1 MKQVPHRGLL
11 AAVIGFSL
19 RYRGVVIALALL
31 LVGYGFY
38 AFSGARY
45 DVFPEFAPPQ
55 VSIQTEAPGLAPEQV
70 EVLVTQ
76 PIENAVNGVPGVQ
89 TLRSQSIQ
97 GLSVITVTFDPQ
109 SDIYRDR
116 QNLGERLATL
126 ATQMPSG
133 VKAPGMS
140 PLTSSTSVVLV
151 IGLTSQQRSLMDLRT
166 LADWTLKPRLLAVP
180 GVAKV
185 AIFGGQVKE
194 YQIQVDTRRLAK
206 YGLGLSDVLAVARRA
221 TGVRGAGFIDS
232 ANQRIVLQTYGQSLS
247 AERLARTVLR
257 HQDGANLTLADVAQV
272 RAAPEPL
279 IGAATVD
286 GVPGVQLAIS
296 GQYGANTLAVT
307 KALERSLA
315 GLRPMLAAE
324 QVALHADVFRPA
336 NFIQSATRNV
346 QHSLLFG
353 AVLVVL
359 VVALFLFNWR
369 TSAIALTAIPLSMLA
384 AVTVL
389 DQQGFSL
396 DTMTLG
402 GLAIA
407 IGLLVDDAIIVV
419 ENVYRR
425 LRENRHAPQPVSA
438 GQVVLDAALEVRSAV
453 VYATLAIA
461 LVFIPVL
468 TLSGLAGRLFSPL
481 AIAYL
486 LATLASLVVAI
497 TVTPALCLALL
508 PGSALPERDAP
519 VARWLKEKYRALN
532 AGVERRY
539 RLVMVVV
546 GLFTLAGLAALPF
559 FGGGFLP
566 ELKEGHY
573 IVHMSAVPGTSLAES
588 LRLGRQVSA
597 ELMRLPIVRA
607 VSQRVGRAEKAD
619 DTNGTHYSE
628 FEVDL
633 KPLTGAQAEFA
644 QADIRN
650 ALAHI
655 PGANFAVKTFL
666 TERVEETLSGYTAS
680 VVVNVYGDDLDT
692 LDAEAQRVART
703 LRQVPGA
710 TEVQI
715 QSPPGTPQIGV
726 RLRPAALARW
736 GFDAVDVLDAV
747 QTAFQG
753 VVVGQVYDGNRV
765 FNVNVLLSPSKRE
778 SIADIRALPLRN
790 AAGAF
795 VRLGQLA
802 DVYATSGRYVVLHN
816 GARRVQT
823 ITCNV
828 AGRNVTSFVA
838 AAKKS
843 IARDVQLA
851 KGNYVE
857 FGGTAEAQAA
867 SIRDL
872 IVHSVIAAVAIGL
885 MLWIVLGHARNLVL
899 VLLNLPFG
907 LAGGVLA
914 VFASGGGVSLGSL
927 VGFVTL
933 FGITLR
939 NSVMLLSHYEH
950 LVVVE
955 GMAWGPDAAVRGA
968 VERLTPI
975 LMTALA
981 TSLGLLPLA
990 IGSGDPGREIEGPMA
1005 LVILGGLFTSTALNL
1020 LVMPSLAL
1028 RYGRFTETDSRYES
1042 PVASAPTSSER

>member
-1 MKQVPHRGLL
+1 MEPSPRRGLL
-11 AAVIGFSL
+11 AGIIGFSL
-19 RYRGVVIALALL
+19 RYHGVVIALALL
-31 LVGYGFY
+31 FAGYGLY
-38 AFSGARY
+38 ALTGASY

-89 TLRSQSIQ
+89 ALRSQSIQ
-97 GLSVITVTFDPQ
+97 GLSVITATFDPK
-109 SDIYRDR
+109 SDVYRDR
-116 QNLGERLATL
+116 QNMGERLAEL
-126 ATQMPSG
+126 AARMPSG
-133 VKAPGMS
+133 VQAPAMS
-140 PLTSSTSVVLV
+140 PLTSSTSVALV
-151 IGLTSQQRSLMDLRT
+151 IGLTSRQRSLMELRT

-180 GVAKV
+180 GVSKV
-185 AIFGGQVKE
+185 AVFGGEVKE
-194 YQIQVDTRRLAK
+194 YQIQVDANRLSK
-206 YGLGLSDVLAVARRA
+206 YGLALGDILAVARRA
-221 TGVRGAGFIDS
+221 TGVRGAGFIDNV
-232 ANQRIVLQTYGQSLS
+232 NQRIVLQTYGQSLS

-257 HQDGANLTLADVAQV
+257 QHDGANLTLADVAQV
-272 RAAPEPL
+272 HAAPEPL

-286 GVPGVQLAIS
+286 GVPGVQLVIS
-296 GQYGANTLAVT
+296 AQYGANTLAVT
-307 KALERSLA
+307 QAVERSLT
-315 GLRPMLAAE
+315 GLRPALAAE
-324 QVALHADVFRPA
+324 QVLLHADVFRPA
-336 NFIQSATRNV
+336 NFIETATRNLS
-346 QHSLLFG
+346 HSLAFG
-353 AVLVVL
+353 GLL
-359 VVALFLFNWR
+359 VVAVVVLFLFNWR
-369 TSAIALTAIPLSMLA
+369 TSAIALAAIPLSLLA
-384 AVTVL
+384 AVTVM

-396 DTMTLG
+396 NTMTLG
-402 GLAIA
+402 GLAIS

-419 ENVYRR
+419 ENVFRR
-425 LRENRHAPQPVSA
+425 LRENRHAPEPAPVA
-438 GQVVLDAALEVRSAV
+438 QVVLDAALEVRSAV

-461 LVFIPVL
+461 LVFLPIL

-497 TVTPALCLALL
+497 TLTPALCLALL
-508 PGSALPERDAP
+508 PQSALPERDAP
-519 VARWLKEKYRALN
+519 VARWLKEKYRGLI

-539 RLVMVVV
+539 RLVIAVV
-546 GLFTLAGLAALPF
+546 TLATLASLAALPF
-559 FGGGFLP
+559 FGGSFLP

-573 IVHMSAVPGTSLAES
+573 IVHMSAIPGTSIAES
-588 LRLGRQVSA
+588 LRLGRQATA
-597 ELMRLPIVRA
+597 ELLRLPFVRA

-633 KPLTGAQAEFA
+633 KPLSGAAAEFA
-644 QADIRN
+644 QADLRN
-650 ALAHI
+650 ALASI

-692 LDAEAQRVART
+692 LDAEAQRVAQA

-710 TEVQI
+710 AEVQI
-715 QSPPGTPQIGV
+715 PSPPGTPQIGI
-726 RLRPAALARW
+726 RLRPEALTRW

-753 VVVGQVYDGNRV
+753 SIAGQVYDGNRV
-765 FNVNVLLSPSKRE
+765 FNVNVILSPSGRA
-778 SIADIRALPLRN
+778 SIAGIRALPLRN
-790 AAGAF
+790 AAGA
-795 VRLGQLA
+795 VMRLDQLA
-802 DVYATSGRYVVLHN
+802 DVYAAAGRYAVLHN
-816 GARRVQT
+816 AARRVQT
-823 ITCNV
+823 VTTNV
-828 AGRNVTSFVA
+828 AGRDVVSFVA
-838 AAKKS
+838 AAKQR
-843 IARDVQLA
+843 IAQDVRLA
-851 KGNYVE
+851 PGNYVE
-857 FGGTAEAQAA
+857 FGGTAAAQAA
-867 SIRDL
+867 SVRDL

-885 MLWIVLGHARNLVL
+885 MLWMVLGHTRNLAL
-899 VLLNLPFG
+899 VLLNLPFA

-914 VFASGGGVSLGSL
+914 VFATGGGVSLGSL

-950 LVVVE
+950 LVAVE
-955 GMAWGPDAAVRGA
+955 GMAWGPEAAVRGA

-981 TSLGLLPLA
+981 TALGLLPLA

-1028 RYGRFTETDSRYES
+1028 RYGRFAEPADSRHGPS
-1042 PVASAPTSSER
+1042 VQSELTHP

>member
-1 MKQVPHRGLL
+1 MEPSPRRGLL
-11 AAVIGFSL
+11 ASIIGFSL
-19 RYRGVVIALALL
+19 RYYGVVIALALL
-31 LVGYGFY
+31 FAGYGLY
-38 AFSGARY
+38 ALSGASY

-76 PIENAVNGVPGVQ
+76 PVENAVNGVPGIQ
-89 TLRSQSIQ
+89 ALRSQSIQ
-97 GLSVITVTFDPQ
+97 GLSVITATFDPG
-109 SDIYRDR
+109 SDVYRDR
-116 QNLGERLATL
+116 QNLGERLAAL
-126 ATQMPSG
+126 ATSMPSG
-133 VKAPGMS
+133 VQAPAMS
-140 PLTSSTSVVLV
+140 PLTSSTSVALV
-151 IGLTSQQRSLMDLRT
+151 IGLTSQQRSLMELRT

-180 GVAKV
+180 GVSKV
-185 AIFGGQVKE
+185 AVFGGEVKE
-194 YQIQVDTRRLAK
+194 YQIQVDAHRLAK
-206 YGLGLSDVLAVARRA
+206 YGLGLGDILEIARRA
-221 TGVRGAGFIDS
+221 TGVRAAGFIDNP
-232 ANQRIVLQTYGQSLS
+232 NQRIVLQTYGQSLS
-247 AERLARTVLR
+247 AERLARSVLR
-257 HQDGANLTLADVAQV
+257 HQDGANLTLADVAEV
-272 RAAPEPL
+272 RAAPEPA

-286 GVPGVQLAIS
+286 GVPGVQLVIS
-296 GQYGANTLAVT
+296 EQYGANTLAVSQAVER
-307 KALERSLA
+307 ALAE
-315 GLRPMLAAE
+315 LRPALTAE
-324 QVALHADVFRPA
+324 QVTLHADVFRPA
-336 NFIQSATRNV
+336 NFIETATRNLR
-346 QHSLLFG
+346 HSLAFG
-353 AVLVVL
+353 GLL
-359 VVALFLFNWR
+359 VVAVVVLFLFNWR
-369 TSAIALTAIPLSMLA
+369 TSAIALAAIPLSLLV
-384 AVTVL
+384 AVTVM

-396 DTMTLG
+396 NTMTLG
-402 GLAIA
+402 GLAIS

-425 LRENRHAPQPVSA
+425 LRENRHAAAPVPVA
-438 GQVVLDAALEVRSAV
+438 QVVLDAALEVRSAV

-461 LVFIPVL
+461 LVFLPIL

-486 LATLASLVVAI
+486 LATLASLLVAI
-497 TVTPALCLALL
+497 TLTPALCLALL
-508 PGSALPERDAP
+508 ARSSLPDRDAP
-519 VARWLKEKYRALN
+519 MARWLKDRYRGLI

-539 RLVMVVV
+539 RLVITVVA
-546 GLFTLAGLAALPF
+546 LATLAGLAALPF

-573 IVHMSAVPGTSLAES
+573 IVHMSAIPGTSLAES
-588 LRLGRQVSA
+588 LRLGRQATA
-597 ELMRLPIVRA
+597 ELLRLPFVRA

-633 KPLTGAQAEFA
+633 KPLSGDAAEFA

-650 ALAHI
+650 ALASI
-655 PGANFAVKTFL
+655 PGANFAVNTFL

-692 LDAEAQRVART
+692 LDAEARRVAQA

-715 QSPPGTPQIGV
+715 PSPPGTPQIGI
-726 RLRPAALARW
+726 RLRPEALARW

-753 VVVGQVYDGNRV
+753 SIVGQVYDGNRV
-765 FNVNVLLSPSKRE
+765 FNVNVILSPAGRS
-778 SIADIRALPLRN
+778 SIADIQALPLRN
-790 AAGAF
+790 ASGAV
-795 VRLGQLA
+795 VRLDRLA
-802 DVYATSGRYVVLHN
+802 DAYAGSGRYAVLHN
-816 GARRVQT
+816 AARRVQT
-823 ITCNV
+823 VTANV
-828 AGRNVTSFVA
+828 AGRDVVSFVA
-838 AAKKS
+838 AAKKR
-843 IARDVQLA
+843 IAQDVRLA
-851 KGNYVE
+851 PGNYVE

-867 SIRDL
+867 SVRDL

-885 MLWIVLGHARNLVL
+885 MLWMVLGHARNLAL
-899 VLLNLPFG
+899 VLLNLPFA

-914 VFASGGGVSLGSL
+914 VFATGGGVSLGSI

-950 LVVVE
+950 LVDAE
-955 GMAWGPDAAVRGA
+955 GMTWGPETAVRGA

-981 TSLGLLPLA
+981 TALGLLPLA
-990 IGSGDPGREIEGPMA
+990 IGSSAPGREIEGPMA

-1028 RYGRFTETDSRYES
+1028 RYGRFT
-1042 PVASAPTSSER
+1042 SAGER